1 MSFLEHKRYR
11 MQDIKKLENRIRGL
25 EYYTSLSLL
34 EKETAN
40 LFVPDSDG
48 LNRFKSGFF
57 VDNFSDFLPQEQTV
71 DIKNSIDRKVNGTR
85 PKHYTNSVD
94 LVFGPVVDPDTND
107 DPNFAAI
114 EGNNVRKANDV
125 VTLDYSEVEFIKQSF
140 ATRSEIVTPFLISFW
155 NGTLELTPATDNWV
169 DTTRLEA
176 KIIETEGN
184 YAETF
189 NTLAQNG
196 TIDPQTGF
204 GPIVWDS
211 WETNWTGV
219 TESTTT
225 RRTVLDNDPG
235 GAPIR
240 RRAHNGWDGFLVHGL
255 KHLLKSALEQ
265 RRVLKNKN

>member
-1 MSFLEHKRYR
+1 MFLTKDGRFQVMYGTPSDDPQRPEAVDDAIEICTVELPAYLYTPGNARLSFLEHKRYR

-57 VDNFSDFLPQEQTV
+57 VDNFSDFLPQEQTI
-71 DIKNSIDRKVNGTR
+71 DINNSIDRKINALR

-94 LVFGPVVDPDTND
+94 LIFGPVVDPDTND

-140 ATRSEIVTPFLISFW
+140 ATRSESVTPFLISFW

-184 YAETF
+184 YAETVSYTHL
-189 NTLAQNG
+189 TLP
-196 TIDPQTGF
+196 TI
-204 GPIVWDS
+204 
-211 WETNWTGV
+211 
-219 TESTTT
+219 
-225 RRTVLDNDPG
+225 L
-235 GAPIR
+235 
-240 RRAHNGWDGFLVHGL
+240 
-255 KHLLKSALEQ
+255 
-265 RRVLKNKN
+265 RV